1 MACKHVPGMATTA
14 VLGTAARQKH
24 CRDRACLNHDTLLS
38 PHTRFLVHL
47 SATQQLH
54 LCFRDIQEWG
64 QFYQTASS
72 FLSLAPTPH
81 PLILLVLRTFFIL
94 FFFHWLF
101 FPVSLRPF
109 VMCPI
114 STHHSFS
121 PYLVDIR
128 LPLPLPV
135 SSTVFGFES
144 MCRVF
149 ICCSPHSP
157 FAKFSSSI
165 LGTA

>member
-94 FFFHWLF
+94 FFFSLTFLSCLF
-101 FPVSLRPF
+101 KAFCNVPHLYTPLLLSLPCRH
-109 VMCPI
+109 
-114 STHHSFS
+114 TAS
-121 PYLVDIR
+121 P
-128 LPLPLPV
+128 
-135 SSTVFGFES
+135 T
-144 MCRVF
+144 
-149 ICCSPHSP
+149 SPCIFYSVW
-157 FAKFSSSI
+157 I
-165 LGTA
+165 